1 MAVGKTVAVIGAA
14 GLVGRAA
21 LPGLSREYDLRLL
34 DRRPPR
40 GSDVQRVDARRVRG
54 LTRALDGCDVVVD
67 LAADAR
73 WDAPWDSVYRNNMQ
87 LVHAV
92 LEAAREAGVRRV
104 VHASSNQVA
113 AGYERDD
120 PWASVLAGR
129 RDGTDS
135 HQLRRISAHD
145 PVRPVSPYG
154 AAKVFAEAACRWY
167 SEAYGLSTIC
177 LRIGTVLEPDRPRNE
192 RHRSTWLSHRDLQGF
207 LRAAI
212 DAPDSTP
219 PTVVWAASAN
229 TWGIWDVAGAGDV
242 LGYHPQDNAE
252 APPSDGAE
260 AAQRDGAE
268 PPGAASI

>member
-1 MAVGKTVAVIGAA
+1 MAVGKRVAVIGAA
-14 GLVGRAA
+14 GLVARAA
-21 LPGLSREYDLRLL
+21 VPALRRDYVLRLL

-40 GSDVQRVDARRVRG
+40 GSDVRRVDARRVRS
-54 LTRALDGCDVVVD
+54 LTRALGGCDVVVD

-73 WDAPWDSVYRNNMQ
+73 WDAPWDSVYQNNMQ

-92 LEAAREAGVRRV
+92 LEAARDAGLRRV

-113 AGYERDD
+113 AGYERDE
-120 PWASVLAGR
+120 PWASVLSGR
-129 RDGTDS
+129 HDGLDPGK
-135 HQLRRISAHD
+135 LRRISAHD

-212 DAPDSTP
+212 DAPDTTP
-219 PTVVWAASAN
+219 PTVAWAASAN
-229 TWGIWDVAGAGDV
+229 TWGIWDVAGAADL
-242 LGYHPQDNAE
+242 LGYQPRD
-252 APPSDGAE
+252 DAE
-260 AAQRDGAE
+260 AALRQGTTAPDTRE
-268 PPGAASI
+268 K

>member
-21 LPGLSREYDLRLL
+21 VPDLRLHYDLRLL

-40 GSDVQRVDARRVRG
+40 GSDVRRVDARRVRS
-54 LTRALDGCDVVVD
+54 LTRALRGCDVVVD

-73 WDAPWDSVYRNNMQ
+73 WDAPWESVYRNNIRM
-87 LVHAV
+87 VRAV
-92 LEAAREAGVRRV
+92 LEAARVAGVRRV

-113 AGYERDD
+113 AGYERDE
-120 PWASVLAGR
+120 PWVSVLAGR
-129 RDGTDS
+129 RDGIHPDRL
-135 HQLRRISAHD
+135 HRISATD
-145 PVRPVSPYG
+145 AVRPVSAYG

-167 SEAYGLSTIC
+167 AEAHGLSTVC

-212 DAPDSTP
+212 DAPDTTP
-219 PTVVWAASAN
+219 PTVAWAASAN
-229 TWGIWDVAGAGDV
+229 TWGIWDVAGATEL
-242 LGYHPQDNAE
+242 LGYHPQD
-252 APPSDGAE
+252 DAE
-260 AAQRDGAE
+260 AARPDGSE
-268 PPGAASI
+268 PAAAAPV